1 MPQNKFAIARYR
13 IINELLNKHEYVKS
27 SAIADTCR
35 YKIGFSI
42 SLRTI
47 QKDIESM
54 RHDPLLGLFAP
65 IEYCSRRKAYYYSDH
80 ISTAS
85 YFLYFSQ
92 EEIATLQKII
102 MTFGNSVTSEDRLY
116 MESILKKIK
125 SSTY

>member
-1 MPQNKFAIARYR
+1 MPQNKFALARYR
-13 IINELLNKHEYVKS
+13 IIHELLNKHEYVKS
-27 SAIADTCR
+27 STIADTCR

-54 RHDPLLGLFAP
+54 RYDPLVGLFAP
-65 IEYCSRRKAYYYSDH
+65 IEYCSRRKAYYYSDGMNN
-80 ISTAS
+80 AS
-85 YFLYFSQ
+85 YFLFFSQ

-102 MTFGNSVTSEDRLY
+102 MAFGNSVSSEDRQC